1 MSCVS
6 QKRFAI
12 IAGARPNFMKVAPIL
27 RELDDRGDAQT
38 TLIHTGQH
46 YDRNLSAVFFE
57 DLGIRAPDV
66 SLGVGSGS
74 HAHQTADVMIAIEDL
89 ITQTQTKEQ
98 PFDRF
103 VVVGDVNST
112 MAATIAAAKMNI
124 PVAHVEAGLRSFDR
138 RMPEEINRMVT
149 DSISDL
155 LLCSE
160 PAGVENLLREGHPQN
175 RVHLVGNVMIDT
187 LRSQVERAK
196 TQDTL
201 TRLQLS
207 PHDYAV
213 VTLHRPSNVDDR
225 DTLASLL
232 DVLIDASAR
241 IPIVF
246 PVHPRT
252 LARMKDFGLLAKLQ
266 NIASFK
272 LLDPLGYLD
281 FLCLTSQSKLIITDS
296 GGLQEESTALEIPCL
311 TMRENTERPITCSE
325 GTGTLIGN
333 SSELLRK
340 NLELVFSG
348 EYPMGSCPELWDGKA
363 AQRIAS
369 LLLSCTE
376 K

>member
-1 MSCVS
+1 
-6 QKRFAI
+6 
-12 IAGARPNFMKVAPIL
+12 MKVAPIL
-27 RELDDRGDAQT
+27 RELDHRGDAVT

-74 HAHQTADVMIAIEDL
+74 HAQQTADVMVAIENL
-89 ITQTQTKEQ
+89 IVEAQAGGE
-98 PFDRF
+98 PFDRV

-112 MAATIAAAKMNI
+112 MAATIAAAKMNV

-160 PAGVENLLREGHPQN
+160 PAGVENLLREGHPEN

-196 TQDTL
+196 SQGTL
-201 TRLQLS
+201 SRLGLT
-207 PHDYAV
+207 PGGYAV

-225 DTLASLL
+225 ETLAPLL
-232 DVLIDASAR
+232 DVLVEASAQ
-241 IPIVF
+241 IPVVF
-246 PVHPRT
+246 PIHPRT
-252 LARMKDFGLLAKLQ
+252 RSRMEEFGLMAKVED
-266 NIASFK
+266 IASLN

-333 SSELLRK
+333 SSDLLRE

-348 EYPMGSCPELWDGKA
+348 NYPVGRCPELWDGKA
-363 AQRIAS
+363 AQRIAA
-369 LLLSCTE
+369 LLHD
-376 K
+376 